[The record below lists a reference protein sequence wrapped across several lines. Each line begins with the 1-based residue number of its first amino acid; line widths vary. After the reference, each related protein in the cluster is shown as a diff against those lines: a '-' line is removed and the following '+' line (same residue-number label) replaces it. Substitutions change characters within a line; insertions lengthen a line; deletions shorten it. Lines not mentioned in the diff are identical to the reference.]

1 MHDTPEE
8 VARKL
13 WSAVADGDAQAL
25 ERMLAPNVVWH
36 SMGQSQISGEYR
48 GPAEVMTYLAT
59 VGELTDEFVTELDEI
74 FVAEN
79 SAVVAHHAT
88 AMRGERRLE
97 MNYLIR
103 LEIHDGRV
111 TQAVS
116 VPVDQRENDDF
127 WGESAPYVN

>member
-1 MHDTPEE
+1 
-8 VARKL
+8 
-13 WSAVADGDAQAL
+13 
-25 ERMLAPNVVWH
+25 
-36 SMGQSQISGEYR
+36 
-48 GPAEVMTYLAT
+48 
-59 VGELTDEFVTELDEI
+59 LTDEFVTELDEI